1 MIIRLMSNE
10 KNIFPKLNLFA
21 FVSGEESQ
29 KILICVKLR
38 NRVDL
43 LRPCYGYISGGFM
56 CHKSIFNKPF
66 VGETRFL
73 NKERI

>member
-38 NRVDL
+38 DRVDL
-43 LRPCYGYISGGFM
+43 LRPCYGYI
-56 CHKSIFNKPF
+56 
-66 VGETRFL
+66 R
-73 NKERI
+73 RIYVSQINIQ